1 MSNLPVVAALGELQE
16 SNTDNRQ
23 RLQKSLRAGLLNVTN
38 AVKSLETSLMNVM
51 TAQLEEQQ
59 RQAFLDLERM
69 REAAR
74 ERQAAKQKDTKVDTP
89 SELTWDMVK
98 MPALLAI
105 AASLT
110 GLDDVIKALRVP
122 AIMKNIGTAVTSV
135 VDAVK
140 AATRS
145 VTMVADKIRD
155 IKWLDLVPTIRF
167 PDNTTFLERINTRA
181 ADLRTAL
188 VSQISRATMAIRSV
202 FPLTEWR
209 DAINLKVTN
218 MRTAITT
225 PITNA
230 INNFKLAFDKFK
242 LPDLPK
248 LTWPKVVTDL
258 KLPTIE
264 LPVALQNMKFP
275 EMPNFTTVMD
285 NVKTVLRGADGTG
298 GLLGFFNKIGAFIT
312 DIPGLKGAFR
322 LVGGPVT
329 QALVSLIDFFTGF
342 YKGFVGEGTRYDA
355 STGRL
360 IEDERTMVEKVLD
373 GLEGGFIGVVKG
385 ITDAFDMLFIK
396 LPAWLLEKVGAEDAA
411 EFLRGFSLTELVDPI
426 WNGIKGI
433 FTFFTD
439 PEFRREQVAKFKG
452 QFTQMFENAVDD
464 IKKFFEDLL
473 ESLNPKNWFSDDGE
487 ELTLLQ
493 RERAEVQQQFD
504 QAAAAYDEAEARR
517 LQERL
522 DIIDSIQQKTLKSG
536 MLAFERDVDGDGT
549 AERFKTLQ
557 EAIAA
562 TKAET
567 VQANTA
573 EAKQLGTDP
582 RGNQMGPVSTTIAT
596 DASVKNDNRSS
607 TTYQMPASSTPNGSN
622 LSQDDWAQEAR
633 KYGG

>member
-38 AVKSLETSLMNVM
+38 AVQSLETSLMNIM
-51 TAQLEEQQ
+51 NAQLEEQQ

-74 ERQAAKQKDTKVDTP
+74 ERQAETQKDTKVDAPGQLEWSMIALP
-89 SELTWDMVK
+89 S
-98 MPALLAI
+98 LLAI
-105 AASLT
+105 GASIT
-110 GLDDVIKALRVP
+110 GLDDAIKALRVP
-122 AIMKNIGTAVTSV
+122 AIMKNLGTAVESV
-135 VDAVK
+135 VNAVK

-145 VTMVADKIRD
+145 VAMVADKIRN

-167 PDNTTFLERINTRA
+167 PDNKTFLERINTRA

-218 MRTAITT
+218 MRTAITN

-248 LTWPKVVTDL
+248 LTWPQAVVDL

-264 LPVALQNMKFP
+264 LPKALQNVKFP
-275 EMPNFTTVMD
+275 EMPNFTTLMD

-298 GLLGFFNKIGAFIT
+298 GLLGFFGKIGDFIT
-312 DIPGLKGAFR
+312 NIPGLKGAFR

-396 LPAWLLEKVGAEDAA
+396 LPAWLLEKIGLEDAA
-411 EFLRGFSLTELVDPI
+411 DFLRGFSLTDLVDPI

-439 PEFRREQVAKFKG
+439 PEFRREQVAKFKN
-452 QFTQMFENAVDD
+452 QFTQMFENAVND

-473 ESLNPKNWFSDDGE
+473 ESLNPKNWFGEDGE
-487 ELTLLQ
+487 ELTILQ
-493 RERAEVQQQFD
+493 QERADVARQADE
-504 QAAAAYDEAEARR
+504 AAAQYNEAEAKR

-522 DIIDSIQQKTLKSG
+522 AIIDSIQQKTLKSG
-536 MLAFERDVDGDGT
+536 LLAFERDVDGDGK

-562 TKAET
+562 TKEET

-596 DASVKNDNRSS
+596 DASTNIDNSS
-607 TTYQMPASSTPNGSN
+607 SMVLQTPASAMPNGSS
-622 LSQDDWAQEAR
+622 LSQDEWAQEAR